1 MMLLCRSLL
10 NDVQLR
16 VSNLGQGSVGSD
28 EGGSEVLRHLG
39 ELQRYMSAV
48 HGDVKSLIS
57 PKETVCFFFRGF
69 QL

>member
-1 MMLLCRSLL
+1 MLLCRSLL

-16 VSNLGQGSVGSD
+16 VSNLGQGGVGSD
-28 EGGSEVLRHLG
+28 EGGSDVLRHLG
-39 ELQRYMSAV
+39 ELQRYMSTV

-57 PKETVCFFFRGF
+57 SKEMVCFLFGRF